1 MTAEQF
7 HQRIWEILEDLNS
20 DYFQVVAAPAPEPQ
34 AIAASEALTGVPVPA
49 YYSAFCQRT
58 NGLCVMAREEFWPE
72 AELYSV
78 GPAWT
83 FWRGV
88 VLLGFDTPDLPE
100 WASVTAACERLA
112 DYEVTGVL
120 PLMKVVG
127 DGNIIW
133 GLDKSGTPVEV
144 AEGEIT
150 RLPADF
156 TACYEEQIRGLAER
170 QSEMMERIA
179 EQKRRTAE

>member
-1 MTAEQF
+1 M
-7 HQRIWEILEDLNS
+7 
-20 DYFQVVAAPAPEPQ
+20 
-34 AIAASEALTGVPVPA
+34 
-49 YYSAFCQRT
+49 
-58 NGLCVMAREEFWPE
+58 
-72 AELYSV
+72 
-78 GPAWT
+78 
-83 FWRGV
+83 
-88 VLLGFDTPDLPE
+88 VLFGCDSPDLPE

-127 DGNIIW
+127 DGNIIQ

-150 RLPADF
+150 RLPAGF

-170 QSEMMERIA
+170 QSEMMDRIA

>member
-1 MTAEQF
+1 M
-7 HQRIWEILEDLNS
+7 RD
-20 DYFQVVAAPAPEPQ
+20 
-34 AIAASEALTGVPVPA
+34 G
-49 YYSAFCQRT
+49 
-58 NGLCVMAREEFWPE
+58 REEFWPE

-150 RLPADF
+150 LAACRL
-156 TACYEEQIRGLAER
+156 YRML
-170 QSEMMERIA
+170 
-179 EQKRRTAE
+179 